1 MQSSYIKKLSLVAI
15 LSVAFSPFTYSA
27 DIARE
32 LRTNADK
39 NSAPENFFEIG
50 VNAGVGLGSSL
61 TDEDGKGVGFGV
73 NLSGSYNWNNFF
85 IDVGMETSEPL
96 VIGYNAYKSDNWSF
110 DLILGATDGGI
121 SEDTDDRFI
130 GITKRQSST
139 MLGGRLTGYFGKNI
153 LQVSIKHDV
162 KGRSKGTVASLLLGR
177 NWQFN
182 GWDFHG
188 LTGLTLVDAKF
199 NDYYLG
205 VSNEEAAQTNFAAY
219 NGKASVHFNSSVG
232 VTYPI
237 SENWE
242 FRAAAHAGSD
252 FGYND
257 SPLFSK
263 KRDFYTGISS
273 SITYEF

>member
-1 MQSSYIKKLSLVAI
+1 MQSSHIKKLSFVAI
-15 LSVAFSPFTYSA
+15 LSVAFSSLTHSA

-50 VNAGVGLGSSL
+50 INARAGIGSSL
-61 TDEDGKGVGFGV
+61 TEEDGKETGYGINV
-73 NLSGSYNWNNFF
+73 SGSYNWNNFF
-85 IDVGMETSEPL
+85 IDVGMETNEPL
-96 VIGYNAYKSDNWSF
+96 VIGYNTFKSENWSF
-110 DLILGATDGGI
+110 DLMLGATNGGI

-153 LQVSIKHDV
+153 LQISLKHDV
-162 KGRSKGTVASLLLGR
+162 RNRSKGTVASALLGR
-177 NWQFN
+177 NWQVN
-182 GWDFHG
+182 DWNVHG
-188 LTGLTLVDAKF
+188 LAGLTLADAKF

-205 VSNEEAAQTNFAAY
+205 VSDAEAVVTNFEAY
-219 NGKASVHFNSSVG
+219 DGKASVHFNSSVG
-232 VTYPI
+232 VTYPL

-242 FRAAAHAGSD
+242 FRATAYAGSD

-257 SPLFSK
+257 SSLFSK

-273 SITYEF
+273 SISYEF

>member
-1 MQSSYIKKLSLVAI
+1 MQSSHIKKLSLVAM
-15 LSVAFSPFTYSA
+15 LSVAFSPFTHSA

-32 LRTNADK
+32 LRTNADN
-39 NSAPENFFEIG
+39 NSVPENFFEIG
-50 VNAGVGLGSSL
+50 VNAELELGSSF
-61 TDEDGKGVGFGV
+61 TDDDGKGSDLGLSF
-73 NLSGSYNWNNFF
+73 SGSYNWTDFF

-110 DLILGATDGGI
+110 DLILGVTEGGL
-121 SEDTDDRFI
+121 SKDTDHRFI

-162 KGRSKGTVASLLLGR
+162 RGRSKGTVASALLGR
-177 NWQFN
+177 NWQINDWNFQ
-182 GWDFHG
+182 GLAG
-188 LTGLTLVDAKF
+188 LTVVDAKF

-205 VSNEEAAQTNFAAY
+205 VSNEEASQTNFAAY
-219 NGKASVHFNSSVG
+219 DGKASVHFNSSVG

-237 SENWE
+237 SESWE

-263 KRDFYTGISS
+263 NRDFYTGISS
-273 SITYEF
+273 SITYKF